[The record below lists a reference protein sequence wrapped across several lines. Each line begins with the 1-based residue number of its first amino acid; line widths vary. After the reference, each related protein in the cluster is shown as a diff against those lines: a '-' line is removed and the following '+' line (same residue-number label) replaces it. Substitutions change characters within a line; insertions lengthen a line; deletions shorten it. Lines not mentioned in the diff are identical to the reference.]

1 MSNYKIRVTRYID
14 DVHDV
19 YDFELLDYCGD
30 SIKSEV
36 ADAEKTCDDRCS
48 SIDGV
53 NLELLHVI
61 TNRFTEEMDLP
72 AVEYLE
78 VNSKV
83 FTFMRSVIG
92 TKLLKNDE
100 DSQTLEIEVKEND

>member
-30 SIKSEV
+30 SIKSES
-36 ADAEKTCDDRCS
+36 ADFEKVYDERG
-48 SIDGV
+48 SIDGI

-78 VNSKV
+78 VNDKV

>member
-30 SIKSEV
+30 SIKSES
-36 ADAEKTCDDRCS
+36 ADFEKVYDERG
-48 SIDGV
+48 SIDGIS
-53 NLELLHVI
+53 LELLHVI

-78 VNSKV
+78 VNGKV

>member
-30 SIKSEV
+30 SIKSES
-36 ADAEKTCDDRCS
+36 ADFEKVYDKRG

-92 TKLLKNDE
+92 TKLLENDG
-100 DSQTLEIEVKEND
+100 DSQTLEIEVVEND